1 MTNPKSQTPQTPSK
15 GRESRGNPKECLSQ
29 VRNGLSLKYRVVCS
43 RVWPHLDQLSNLH
56 NLQCYTQLRP
66 QVRNGLSLKYRV
78 VCSRVWPH
86 LGEFTNYTTLV
97 IISLCLW
104 VWVDIQVCKPLMLVY
119 VARHWILGSSHS
131 ALLGRATFLLT
142 EDLVQPTVS
151 WLKNFS
157 IRGKA
162 SGLAGYGW
170 ISKYEALN
178 SSHNLQCHIQLRL
191 QVRNGLGLKYRV
203 LCSRVWPHLGKF
215 TKYITLVI
223 ILLCHD

>member
-1 MTNPKSQTPQTPSK
+1 M
-15 GRESRGNPKECLSQ
+15 GRYP
-29 VRNGLSLKYRVVCS
+29 SLKLSIAQYRVD
-43 RVWPHLDQLSNLH
+43 LDLFANYIT
-56 NLQCYTQLRP
+56 YTVAYSYRP

-151 WLKNFS
+151 WP
-157 IRGKA
+157 
-162 SGLAGYGW
+162 
-170 ISKYEALN
+170 
-178 SSHNLQCHIQLRL
+178 
-191 QVRNGLGLKYRV
+191 QVRNGLSLKYRV
-203 LCSRVWPHLGKF
+203 VCSRVWPHLGEF
-215 TKYITLVI
+215 TNYTTLVI
-223 ILLCHD
+223 ISLCHD